1 MRGFAILSAGSHG
14 TLQEPFD
21 VGTPAPLLEEAEV
34 QRGEGIWPRPP
45 ARTGRGSERQSQVL
59 PPGVLYMGSS
69 FCLELPSGVSPGPG
83 GRSRAVTPA
92 PTAGLADPCP
102 LWSPPLQPCVVLG
115 PSPTAAQAIF
125 SQSPPQRGP
134 RDPGRGRPATPVP

>member
-69 FCLELPSGVSPGPG
+69 FCLELPSPASLEPNLNATSTKKHTLNTRG
-83 GRSRAVTPA
+83 GSS
-92 PTAGLADPCP
+92 L
-102 LWSPPLQPCVVLG
+102 
-115 PSPTAAQAIF
+115 PSPSLSF
-125 SQSPPQRGP
+125 S
-134 RDPGRGRPATPVP
+134 AFAHLFFFH